1 MVLTMRILKRDLKHG
16 KITLRPENSDDLW
29 HIYNV
34 LQPNDIVSGRSFRR
48 IRITKSDETARP
60 DKGER
65 KSIRL
70 ELDVEKVAFHPFT
83 DALRIKGII
92 TQSSEES
99 VHLGSYHTLNLTP
112 QTVITV
118 KKEYWSKHMLQRLSK
133 AAKAGETEK
142 IIILAIEDGSAQLA
156 LVSSIGVNPG
166 PHITESIPGKRHN
179 PKQHDIILQQFF
191 GKVGTVVREIT
202 KKENPRRIIIAG
214 PGMIK
219 QYFANYLRK
228 LEPQL
233 GSKITLETVTSGTI
247 QGVNEALKKGVL
259 DKALQESH
267 LIKEMQLIDELLAR
281 IGRDDSLVTFGFD
294 AVEIAIQSG
303 AVDTLLVADVML
315 RIQDVEQRRHIEEV
329 MKMVEQFKGSVV
341 IISTLHN
348 MGKQFQALGGI
359 AALLRFKLPQQ

>member
-1 MVLTMRILKRDLKHG
+1 MRILKRDLKHG

-29 HIYNV
+29 HIYNI
-34 LQPNDIVSGRSFRR
+34 LQLSDIVSGSSFRR
-48 IRITKSDETARP
+48 IRITTSDETARP

-65 KSIRL
+65 KPIRL
-70 ELDVEKVAFHPFT
+70 ELEVEKISFHPFT

-99 VHLGSYHTLNLTP
+99 VHLGSYHTINLTP
-112 QTVITV
+112 QTVITI
-118 KKEYWSKHMLQRLSK
+118 KKGYWPKHMLQRLSK
-133 AAKAGETEK
+133 AAKAGESEK
-142 IIILAIEDGSAQLA
+142 IVILAIEDGSVQLA

-166 PHITESIPGKRHN
+166 PYITEAIPGKRHN

-191 GKVGTVVREIT
+191 NKVGIIVREIA

-214 PGMIK
+214 PGLIK

-228 LEPQL
+228 LDPQL

-247 QGVNEALKKGVL
+247 QGVNEALKKGAFE
-259 DKALQESH
+259 KALQESH
-267 LIKEMQLIDELLAR
+267 LIMEMQLIDELLAR
-281 IGRDDSLVTFGFD
+281 IGRDDSLVAFGFD

-303 AVDTLLVADVML
+303 AVDTLLVADIML
-315 RIQDVEQRRHIEEV
+315 RVQDVEKRKHLEGV
-329 MKMVEQFKGSVV
+329 MKMVEQFKGSIV

-348 MGKQFQALGGI
+348 MGKQLQALGGI
-359 AALLRFKLPQQ
+359 AALLRFKLPQN